1 VGYPEDVTAKEG
13 TRVLFA
19 NFGGEDEKYSLGLL
33 KQVRDAGIAAEIYLD
48 AVKMGKQFKYAD
60 AKKIPFVAIIGENE
74 RKSNTITLK
83 NMASGEQSSVTLE
96 DLISVLKK

>member
-1 VGYPEDVTAKEG
+1 
-13 TRVLFA
+13 
-19 NFGGEDEKYSLGLL
+19 
-33 KQVRDAGIAAEIYLD
+33 VRDAGIAAEIYLD

>member
-1 VGYPEDVTAKEG
+1 M
-13 TRVLFA
+13 
-19 NFGGEDEKYSLGLL
+19 L

-83 NMASGEQSSVTLE
+83 NMQSGEQVQITFAEMLRK
-96 DLISVLKK
+96 IS